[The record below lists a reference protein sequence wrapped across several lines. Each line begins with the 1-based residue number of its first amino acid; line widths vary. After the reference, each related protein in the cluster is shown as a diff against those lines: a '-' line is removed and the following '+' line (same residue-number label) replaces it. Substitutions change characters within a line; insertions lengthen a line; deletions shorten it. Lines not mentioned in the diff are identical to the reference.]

1 MEEKRYPT
9 VEEESSGGKVSE
21 PIAAP
26 VRADL
31 HDASAR
37 EPGTSSER
45 VKLLRSATGTDSGLR
60 RDQGDRSLICS
71 PKIRIRKR
79 KSSRG
84 FRFLFVYVLRLR
96 YACGATHSCE
106 PRMFPLKI
114 HKPSQIYAQALEE
127 DYDHEQE

>member
-1 MEEKRYPT
+1 MAYFNEDNVTEQMCLEIATLELNFREVP
-9 VEEESSGGKVSE
+9 VE
-21 PIAAP
+21 
-26 VRADL
+26 
-31 HDASAR
+31 
-37 EPGTSSER
+37 
-45 VKLLRSATGTDSGLR
+45 

-106 PRMFPLKI
+106 PRMFLCI
-114 HKPSQIYAQALEE
+114 NNF
-127 DYDHEQE
+127 